1 MRSWK
6 KIAGVLLAIIMIVT
20 TAAPAFAAIHDTGFT
35 DVSTGDW
42 FAEAV
47 TYCRDN
53 GLMAGRGSNAFAPNA
68 TMTRAEL
75 VTVLYRAAGAPA
87 ITNNSPFTD
96 VAAGQWYTNGVL
108 WAQQNNIVSGY
119 GNGRFGTHDPVRR
132 EQIAAILWRDAGE
145 PDSAPGTDFAD
156 ESAISSYAVPAVDWA
171 RANDIV
177 NGKPGNLFDPQ
188 GSATRAEVA
197 TMLMNYMKLDQNE
210 PTPSPDPTPDPTPA
224 PTPDPT
230 PAPTP
235 NPTPDH
241 GPNILVAYF
250 SATNTTEGV
259 AQRLADGLGA
269 DIYEITP
276 AIPYTS
282 ADLNYNDNNSRT
294 SIEMNDPNSRPE
306 ISGSVEGMEKY
317 DVVFIGYPIWWGQ
330 APRIISAFLES
341 YDFSGKTI
349 VPFCTSGSSPIGSS
363 ATSLESLAAGASWAA
378 GRRFSASVSQDE
390 LVQWANSLGLG
401 LTDE

>member
-6 KIAGVLLAIIMIVT
+6 KIAGILLAILMIVT

-53 GLMAGRGSNAFAPNA
+53 GLMAGRGSNAFVPNA

-75 VTVLYRAAGAPA
+75 VTVLYRAAGEPA
-87 ITNNSPFTD
+87 VTNNNPFTD
-96 VAAGQWYTNGVL
+96 VANDQWYTNGVL

-132 EQIAAILWRDAGE
+132 EQIATILWRDAGE
-145 PDSAPGTDFAD
+145 PETAPGTDFAD
-156 ESAISSYAVPAVDWA
+156 ENAISNYASAAVDWA
-171 RANDIV
+171 RANGIV

-197 TMLMNYMKLDQNE
+197 TMLMNYVKLDQNE

-259 AQRLADGLGA
+259 AQRLADGLDA

-282 ADLNYNDNNSRT
+282 ADLNYNDNSSRT
-294 SIEMNDPNSRPE
+294 SIEMNDPNSRPA
-306 ISGSVEGMEKY
+306 ISGSVENMEQY
-317 DVVFIGYPIWWGQ
+317 DVIFIGYPIWWGQ
-330 APRIISAFLES
+330 APRIISTFLES